1 LNQSLIESPSE
12 YFPSFIAL
20 SLRSDIQGYDQIK
33 IYSIIVCFYF
43 KTQLNLLPNQ
53 VQSLIIEQNKVI
65 LSKFNS
71 LQTRN
76 SFCSGANSIDEE
88 GGSLN
93 SVLPSTTNVL
103 QIPTI
108 STKKSTK
115 ST

>member
-1 LNQSLIESPSE
+1 
-12 YFPSFIAL
+12 
-20 SLRSDIQGYDQIK
+20 
-33 IYSIIVCFYF
+33 VCFYF

-71 LQTRN
+71 LQTRI

-93 SVLPSTTNVL
+93 SVLPSTANVL